1 MKRVLVWGLSNNR
14 AGTEAVIEAYVRA
27 ADPQVYCFDFL
38 CYDEPLNYAGLFS
51 EDGCNRVFQIPIKIK
66 HPFAHRKALKAFM
79 DEHAHEYYAVWFNAN
94 DISNIDFL
102 WQRIME

>member
-38 CYDEPLNYAGLFS
+38 CYDEPLNYAVCF
-51 EDGCNRVFQIPIKIK
+51 
-66 HPFAHRKALKAFM
+66 LKMAATEF
-79 DEHAHEYYAVWFNAN
+79 FK
-94 DISNIDFL
+94 F
-102 WQRIME
+102 R